1 MDVRPGCHRQGRYRN
16 CTSTRPCVV
25 DLNIDRHPDRLP
37 KRFVPAALNGV
48 VRYRFRP
55 TGNRRRPRPPAGL
68 DYLKVF
74 WPKISTFR
82 NWLLV
87 EAAEDTKRIEQP

>member
-1 MDVRPGCHRQGRYRN
+1 MCGHFGTFDK
-16 CTSTRPCVV
+16 
-25 DLNIDRHPDRLP
+25 LIAA
-37 KRFVPAALNGV
+37 VPTPWASL
-48 VRYRFRP
+48 YP
-55 TGNRRRPRPPAGL
+55 RPRPPVGL